1 MVLSGGMQIS
11 VSEGKGSGPGQV
23 VYTWHPLPADAEEQY
38 NMTGMAL
45 SLNNPHPG
53 LLRELPPTDSRLRPD
68 QRELELG
75 HTEEATSEKLRLEEK
90 QRESR
95 RIRKVHMCFQSAFRK
110 LDNPHRSHGA
120 GIWCPLGGMRPLRA
134 AVTVQLV
141 TAICCDC
148 ALTTN
153 MTG

>member
-1 MVLSGGMQIS
+1 MICTVLSMSQHLIHPPASCHCIDALEAHPYLLVILMQIS
-11 VSEGKGSGPGQV
+11 ASQGKGGGPGQV
-23 VYTWHPLPADAEEQY
+23 VYQCTPLPDDAEEQY

-90 QRESR
+90 QRETR
-95 RIRKVHMCFQSAFRK
+95 RIRKV
-110 LDNPHRSHGA
+110 
-120 GIWCPLGGMRPLRA
+120 
-134 AVTVQLV
+134 
-141 TAICCDC
+141 
-148 ALTTN
+148 
-153 MTG
+153 

>member
-1 MVLSGGMQIS
+1 MSTVDTLACLMLLPVRMIIYNDHDLFVIVVQIS
-11 VSEGKGSGPGQV
+11 ASEGKGGGAGQV
-23 VYTWHPLPADAEEQY
+23 VYQCTPLPADAEEQY

-90 QRESR
+90 QRETR
-95 RIRKVHMCFQSAFRK
+95 RIRKVCRQCF
-110 LDNPHRSHGA
+110 
-120 GIWCPLGGMRPLRA
+120 C
-134 AVTVQLV
+134 
-141 TAICCDC
+141 
-148 ALTTN
+148 
-153 MTG
+153 